1 VLRVEWSIWYDS
13 KLRLSTNGKEAVMF
27 GMGDV
32 IAAFSEDH
40 VYRLTGLAKGR
51 LRYWDR
57 TEFFAPSYTD
67 ENPRVPFSRIY
78 SFKDI
83 VALRVLEMLRVQNG
97 VPLQHLRKVAESLS
111 ELGDDRW
118 TSTTLWVLNKK
129 VIIQPSGD
137 ERPRE
142 VVSGQYVLGIE
153 LKRIVADTERDVRA
167 MQTRSTDAIGRI
179 VKMRGVSR
187 NAWVVSGTR
196 IRVDSIRR
204 LHEDAYTVEQII
216 AEYPDLTEA
225 DVRAALAHDK
235 AAA

>member
-1 VLRVEWSIWYDS
+1 MLGI
-13 KLRLSTNGKEAVMF
+13 
-27 GMGDV
+27 GDV

-51 LRYWDR
+51 LRYWDK
-57 TEFFAPSYTD
+57 TGFFAPSYTD
-67 ENPRVPFSRIY
+67 ENPRVPYSRIY

-83 VALRVLEMLRVQNG
+83 VALRVLELLRVQNG
-97 VPLQHLRKVAESLS
+97 VPLQHLRKVAQSLS

-129 VIIQPSGD
+129 VIIQPSGS

-153 LKRIVADTERDVRA
+153 LKRIVTDTENDVRA
-167 MQTRSTDAIGRI
+167 IQTRSTDAIGHI
-179 VKMRGVSR
+179 VKIRGVSR
-187 NAWVVSGTR
+187 NAWVISGTR
-196 IRVDSIRR
+196 IKVDSIRR
-204 LHEDAYTVEQII
+204 LHEDGYTVERII

-225 DVRAALAHDK
+225 DVSAALAHDK
-235 AAA
+235 EAA

>member
-1 VLRVEWSIWYDS
+1 
-13 KLRLSTNGKEAVMF
+13 MF
-27 GMGDV
+27 GMSDV

-40 VYRLTGLAKGR
+40 VHRLTGLSKGR

-57 TEFFAPSYTD
+57 TGFFAPSYMD

-111 ELGDDRW
+111 ELGDDKW

-129 VIIQPSGD
+129 VIIQPSSD
-137 ERPRE
+137 EQPRE
-142 VVSGQYVLGIE
+142 VISGQYILGIE
-153 LKRIVADTERDVRA
+153 LKKVVSDTERDIKA
-167 MQTRSTDAIGRI
+167 MRTRSTDAIGHV

-187 NAWVVSGTR
+187 NAWVISGTR
-196 IRVDSIRR
+196 IRVDSIKR
-204 LHEDAYTVEQII
+204 LHEDGYSIEQII
-216 AEYPDLTEA
+216 AEYPDLTKE
-225 DVRAALAHDK
+225 DVFAALKHDK